1 MKYARQRELFIELLY
16 FGKEQAKIRAT
27 AQSEKMKNPNYH
39 NIQDEKPTKMLQSFL
54 KTEGGPVTEQK
65 PLKAIQNDR
74 IAPPKILYKCQV
86 YKKGTGILA
95 SEKTMWLFLGITH
108 FIFTGYIFNKPLYI
122 KFSISDPEG
131 KNIQYYFPTEQEH
144 TGLVKGGDAA
154 SIFYIWPSLKF

>member
-108 FIFTGYIFNKPLYI
+108 FIITGYILINYCILNFLLVILKEKIFNI
-122 KFSISDPEG
+122 TFQQN
-131 KNIQYYFPTEQEH
+131 KNI
-144 TGLVKGGDAA
+144 LA
-154 SIFYIWPSLKF
+154 